1 MNIENIKKTQEALLG
16 LLFTR
21 HYNMHYFYDTRGCG
35 TTLCLAG
42 IAAMLF
48 TKNPALKPLSSN
60 LQNEF
65 DFGEAAN
72 LALDVSEDYSLSD
85 RIYESALSA
94 FEINDGV
101 RNSPPAIFFLYSWP
115 PALQNFYMLDQFNID
130 SHFLTPKLVIF
141 IEGSLSKTHY
151 YDKVLARMGT
161 TQYRYL
167 HYSFWK
173 ILAGYLALESFIK
186 YGDSWAENTQH
197 WSMRDFLDNNPEAV
211 ERFISAADKQLVSK

>member
-1 MNIENIKKTQEALLG
+1 MNIKNIKKVQESLLG

-21 HYNMHYFYDTRGCG
+21 HYNMHHFYHTGECG

-42 IAAMLF
+42 IAAMLS

-60 LQNEF
+60 LRNEF
-65 DFGEAAN
+65 DFEETAN
-72 LALDVSEDYSLSD
+72 LALDVSKDYSLGD

-94 FEINDGV
+94 FEINDELA
-101 RNSPPAIFFLYSWP
+101 RPAIFYLSSWP
-115 PALQNFYMLDQFNID
+115 LALQDFYKLAQFNID
-130 SHFLTPKLVIF
+130 SNFLTANLVIF

-151 YDKVLARMGT
+151 YDQLLARMGT
-161 TQYRYL
+161 IRYRYL

-186 YGDSWAENTQH
+186 YGDSWVETTAH
-197 WSMRDFLDNNPEAV
+197 WSMRDFLDDNPEAV
-211 ERFISAADKQLVSK
+211 ERFISAAQNQLASK